1 MVRKTLLVFFV
12 VALALG
18 LVAGG
23 AAAQEEPIRIGL
35 LQDLS
40 GWLAVYGLESIN
52 GFRLG
57 LLYAAGIDPTEY
69 DSLDAALAEVT
80 IAGRPVQIIIKD
92 YGSENAANDADNAA
106 ARARELIEADF
117 VDIIYGVPNS
127 GAAIALQGVIA
138 PENYDI
144 ILMAGPSAS
153 PTITGAN
160 FNVNTFRV
168 CRNTNHDALTLAN
181 IADQVG
187 NKWIQIA
194 NDTDFGRTTATAF
207 QAANEA
213 AGVTF
218 VQDTILVPSNAT
230 DLTPYIQQILDSG
243 AEVVNPIFAGELTAL
258 WTQQAIELG
267 LTEKVAII
275 SGTNSND
282 FIVAAPPL
290 VGTVAY
296 IVYHYTLPETEIND
310 WLTEKHIALFN
321 DVPDLFTECAFASA
335 QALYLALEATGG
347 DPLPEAM
354 IPALE
359 GLEFE
364 GPKGTYFIRPEDHQA
379 LMPTYLIRFLGIE
392 DVDLGNGT
400 VMPLPQYE
408 LLLEA
413 NVVVPCQAPAA
424 RSSDT
429 LTCAPPQ

>member
-1 MVRKTLLVFFV
+1 MVRKILLVLFIA
-12 VALALG
+12 ALALG
-18 LVAGG
+18 MLGG
-23 AAAQEEPIRIGL
+23 AAAQDEPIRIGL

-40 GWLAVYGLESIN
+40 GWLAVYGVESVN
-52 GFRLG
+52 GFELG

-69 DSLDAALAEVT
+69 DSIDAALADVT
-80 IAGRPVQIIIKD
+80 VAGRPVEIIVKD
-92 YGSENAANDADNAA
+92 YGSENAQADADNAA
-106 ARARELIEADF
+106 ARARELIESDF
-117 VDIIYGVPNS
+117 VDVIYGVPNS

-144 ILMAGPSAS
+144 LLMAGPTAS

-213 AGVTF
+213 AGVEF

-267 LTEKVAII
+267 LADSVAII

-290 VGTVAY
+290 AGTVAY
-296 IVYHYTLPETEIND
+296 IVYNFTLPDTEIND
-310 WLTEKHIALFN
+310 WLTEKHIAMFN

-335 QALYLALEATGG
+335 QALYKALDANGG
-347 DPLPEAM
+347 DPLPEAI

-364 GPKGTYFIRPEDHQA
+364 GPKGTYVIRPEDHQA

-392 DVDLGNGT
+392 DFDLGNGT
-400 VMPLPQYE
+400 VMPLPNYE
-408 LLLEA
+408 LLLEV
-413 NVVVPCQAPAA
+413 NVDVPCQAPED

-429 LTCAPPQ
+429 LACAVPQ

>member
-1 MVRKTLLVFFV
+1 
-12 VALALG
+12 
-18 LVAGG
+18 
-23 AAAQEEPIRIGL
+23 
-35 LQDLS
+35 
-40 GWLAVYGLESIN
+40 
-52 GFRLG
+52 
-57 LLYAAGIDPTEY
+57 
-69 DSLDAALAEVT
+69 
-80 IAGRPVQIIIKD
+80 
-92 YGSENAANDADNAA
+92 
-106 ARARELIEADF
+106 
-117 VDIIYGVPNS
+117 
-127 GAAIALQGVIA
+127 VIA
-138 PENYDI
+138 PENYDL
-144 ILMAGPSAS
+144 ILMAGPTAS

-160 FNVNTFRV
+160 FNINTFRV

-230 DLTPYIQQILDSG
+230 DLTPYIQQIIDSG
-243 AEVVNPIFAGELTAL
+243 ADVVNPIFAGELTAL

-267 LTEKVAII
+267 LADSIAVI

-282 FIVAAPPL
+282 FIVAAPP
-290 VGTVAY
+290 VTGTVAY
-296 IVYHYTLPETEIND
+296 IVYNFTLPDTEIND
-310 WLTEKHIALFN
+310 WLTEKHIAMFN

-335 QALYLALEATGG
+335 QALYKALEATEG
-347 DPLPEAM
+347 DALPEAL

-359 GLEFE
+359 GMEFQ
-364 GPKGTYFIRPEDHQA
+364 GPKGDYVIRPEDHQA

-392 DVDLGNGT
+392 DFDLGNGT
-400 VMPLPQYE
+400 VMPLPNYE

-413 NVVVPCQAPAA
+413 NVDIPCQAPEE

-429 LTCAPPQ
+429 LACAVPQ

>member
-1 MVRKTLLVFFV
+1 MVRKTLLVLFV
-12 VALALG
+12 VALTLG
-18 LVAGG
+18 MLGGG
-23 AAAQEEPIRIGL
+23 AVAQDEPIRVGL

-40 GWLAVYGLESIN
+40 GWLAVYGAESVN
-52 GFRLG
+52 GFQLG

-69 DSLDAALAEVT
+69 DSIDAALADVT
-80 IAGRPVQIIIKD
+80 VAGRPVEVIVKD
-92 YGSENAANDADNAA
+92 YGSENAQADADNAA
-106 ARARELIEADF
+106 ARARELIESDF
-117 VDIIYGVPNS
+117 VDVIYGVPNS

-138 PENYDI
+138 PENYNV
-144 ILMAGPSAS
+144 LLLAGPTAS

-168 CRNTNHDALTLAN
+168 CRNTNHDAITLSH

-213 AGVTF
+213 AGVEF

-267 LTEKVAII
+267 LADAVSVI

-290 VGTVAY
+290 PGTVAY
-296 IVYHYTLPETEIND
+296 IVYNYTLPDTEIND
-310 WLTEKHIALFN
+310 WLTEKHIAMFN

-335 QALYLALEATGG
+335 QALYLALEANGG

-364 GPKGTYFIRPEDHQA
+364 GPKGSYVIRPEDHQA

-400 VMPLPQYE
+400 VMPLPNYE
-408 LLLEA
+408 LLLEV
-413 NVVVPCQAPAA
+413 NVNVPCQAPEE

-429 LTCAPPQ
+429 LACAVPQ

>member
-1 MVRKTLLVFFV
+1 MVRKTLLILFIA
-12 VALALG
+12 ALALG
-18 LVAGG
+18 MLGG
-23 AAAQEEPIRIGL
+23 AAAQDEPIRIGL

-40 GWLAVYGLESIN
+40 GWLAVYGVESVN
-52 GFRLG
+52 GFELG

-69 DSLDAALAEVT
+69 DSIDAALADVT
-80 IAGRPVQIIIKD
+80 VAGRPVEIIVKD
-92 YGSENAANDADNAA
+92 YGSENAQADADNAA
-106 ARARELIEADF
+106 ARARELIESDF
-117 VDIIYGVPNS
+117 VDVIYGVPNS

-144 ILMAGPSAS
+144 LLMAGPTAS

-213 AGVTF
+213 AGVEF

-267 LTEKVAII
+267 LADSVAII

-290 VGTVAY
+290 AGTVAY
-296 IVYHYTLPETEIND
+296 IVYNFTLPDTEIND
-310 WLTEKHIALFN
+310 WLTEKHIAMFN

-335 QALYLALEATGG
+335 QALYKALDANGG
-347 DPLPEAM
+347 DPLPEAI

-364 GPKGTYFIRPEDHQA
+364 GPKGTYVIRPEDHQA

-392 DVDLGNGT
+392 DFDLGNGT
-400 VMPLPQYE
+400 VMPLPNYE
-408 LLLEA
+408 LLLEV
-413 NVVVPCQAPAA
+413 NVDVPCQAPED

-429 LTCAPPQ
+429 LACAVPQ